1 MASEKRQANK
11 VENELMINRK
21 YKNKKVVIDGITF
34 DSKKEAGRY
43 KELKTLERAGII
55 HDLKRQVKYVLIPA
69 QYERTSSIYVK
80 GNNKGKLKKGR
91 LIERECAYYADFVYL
106 QNGNV
111 IVEDVKGYRNGQAYN
126 LFVIKR
132 KLMLYVH
139 GIAVKE
145 L

>member
-1 MASEKRQANK
+1 MYRKYN
-11 VENELMINRK
+11 NRK
-21 YKNKKVVIDGITF
+21 IIVDGITF

-43 KELKTLERAGII
+43 KELKALERAGII

-69 QYERTSSIYVK
+69 QYERTSSIYIK
-80 GNNKGKLKKGR
+80 GNNKGKPKKGR

-106 QNGNV
+106 QNGNI

>member
-1 MASEKRQANK
+1 
-11 VENELMINRK
+11 MIKRK

-55 HDLKRQVKYVLIPA
+55 QKLQRQVKYVLIPA
-69 QYERTSSIYVK
+69 QYERTSSVYVK
-80 GNNKGKLKKGR
+80 GNNKGKPKKGR
-91 LIERECAYYADFVYL
+91 LIERECAYYADFVYM
-106 QNGNV
+106 QDGNT
-111 IVEDVKGYRNGQAYN
+111 IVEDVKGYRDGQAYN

-139 GIAVKE
+139 GVQVKE
-145 L
+145 I

>member
-1 MASEKRQANK
+1 MYRKYN
-11 VENELMINRK
+11 NRK
-21 YKNKKVVIDGITF
+21 IIVDGITF
-34 DSKKEAGRY
+34 DSKKEAKRY
-43 KELKTLERAGII
+43 KELKMLEKAGII

-69 QYERTSSIYVK
+69 QYERTSSVYVK
-80 GNNKGKLKKGR
+80 GNIKGKPKKGR

-106 QNGNV
+106 QDGNT
-111 IVEDVKGYRNGQAYN
+111 IVEDVKGYRDGQAYN

>member
-1 MASEKRQANK
+1 
-11 VENELMINRK
+11 MIKRK

-55 HDLKRQVKYVLIPA
+55 QKLQRQVKYVLVPA
-69 QYERTSSIYVK
+69 QYERTDEVYT
-80 GNNKGKLKKGR
+80 KGKDKGKPKKGR
-91 LIERECAYYADFVYL
+91 LIERECAYYADFVYM
-106 QNGNV
+106 QNGNT
-111 IVEDVKGYRNGQAYN
+111 IVEDVKGYRDGQAYN

-139 GIAVKE
+139 GVQVKE
-145 L
+145 I

>member
-1 MASEKRQANK
+1 
-11 VENELMINRK
+11 MIKRK

-55 HDLKRQVKYVLIPA
+55 QKLQRQVKYVLVPA
-69 QYERTSSIYVK
+69 QYERTDEVYT
-80 GNNKGKLKKGR
+80 KGKDKGKPKKGR
-91 LIERECAYYADFVYL
+91 LIERECAYYADFVYM
-106 QNGNV
+106 QNGNT

-132 KLMLYVH
+132 KLMLYVY
-139 GIAVKE
+139 GVTVKE

>member
-1 MASEKRQANK
+1 M
-11 VENELMINRK
+11 ENGRTMYRKYNNRK
-21 YKNKKVVIDGITF
+21 IIVDGITF
-34 DSKKEAGRY
+34 DSKKEAKRY
-43 KELKTLERAGII
+43 KELKMLEKAGII

-69 QYERTSSIYVK
+69 QYERTSSVYVK
-80 GNNKGKLKKGR
+80 GNNKGKPKKGR
-91 LIERECAYYADFVYL
+91 LIERECAYYADFVYM
-106 QNGNV
+106 QDNNT
-111 IVEDVKGYRNGQAYN
+111 IVEDVKGYRDGQAYN

>member
-1 MASEKRQANK
+1 MYRKYN
-11 VENELMINRK
+11 NRK
-21 YKNKKVVIDGITF
+21 IIVDGITF
-34 DSKKEAGRY
+34 DSKKEAKRY
-43 KELKTLERAGII
+43 KELKMLERVGII
-55 HDLKRQVKYVLIPA
+55 QKLQRQVKYVLVPA
-69 QYERTSSIYVK
+69 QYERTDEVYT
-80 GNNKGKLKKGR
+80 KGKDKGKPKKGR
-91 LIERECAYYADFVYL
+91 LIERECAYYADFVYS
-106 QNGNV
+106 QNGNT

>member
-1 MASEKRQANK
+1 MYRKYN
-11 VENELMINRK
+11 NRK
-21 YKNKKVVIDGITF
+21 IIVDGITF
-34 DSKKEAGRY
+34 DSKKEAVRY

-55 HDLKRQVKYVLIPA
+55 QKLQRQVKYVLIPA
-69 QYERTSSIYVK
+69 QYERTSSVYVK
-80 GNNKGKLKKGR
+80 GDNKGKPKKGR
-91 LIERECAYYADFVYL
+91 LIERECAYYADFVYM
-106 QNGNV
+106 QDNNT

-139 GIAVKE
+139 GVTVKE

>member
-1 MASEKRQANK
+1 
-11 VENELMINRK
+11 MIKRK

-55 HDLKRQVKYVLIPA
+55 QKLQRQVKYVLIPA
-69 QYERTSSIYVK
+69 QYERTSAVYVK
-80 GNNKGKLKKGR
+80 GNNKGKPKKGR
-91 LIERECAYYADFVYL
+91 LIERECAYYADFVYM
-106 QNGNV
+106 QDGNT
-111 IVEDVKGYRNGQAYN
+111 IVEDVKGYRDGQAYN

-139 GIAVKE
+139 GVQVKE
-145 L
+145 I

>member
-1 MASEKRQANK
+1 MYRKYN
-11 VENELMINRK
+11 NRK
-21 YKNKKVVIDGITF
+21 IIVDGITF
-34 DSKKEAGRY
+34 DSKKEAKRY
-43 KELKTLERAGII
+43 KELKTLERAGVIQK
-55 HDLKRQVKYVLIPA
+55 LQRQVKYVLIPA
-69 QYERTSSIYVK
+69 QYERTSSVYVK
-80 GNNKGKLKKGR
+80 GNNKGKPKKGR
-91 LIERECAYYADFVYL
+91 LVERECAYYADFVYL

-139 GIAVKE
+139 GIAIKE

>member
-1 MASEKRQANK
+1 MYRKYN
-11 VENELMINRK
+11 NRK
-21 YKNKKVVIDGITF
+21 IIVDGITF

-43 KELKTLERAGII
+43 KELKTLERAGVIQK
-55 HDLKRQVKYVLIPA
+55 LQRQVKYVLIPA
-69 QYERTSSIYVK
+69 QYERTSSVYVK
-80 GNNKGKLKKGR
+80 GNNKGKPKKGR

-106 QNGNV
+106 QNGNT

-139 GIAVKE
+139 GVEVKE
-145 L
+145 R